1 MMKDHGKTENEP
13 ESRTL
18 DSAISPAQDWKT
30 MGKSLSNRLAEI
42 GLPDCDGKEIRL
54 GSLWAGQAA
63 VVVFL
68 RHYG

>member
-1 MMKDHGKTENEP
+1 MMKDREKTENEP
-13 ESRTL
+13 GSRTL

-30 MGKSLSNRLAEI
+30 MEESLSTGLAEI

-63 VVVFL
+63 VLVFL